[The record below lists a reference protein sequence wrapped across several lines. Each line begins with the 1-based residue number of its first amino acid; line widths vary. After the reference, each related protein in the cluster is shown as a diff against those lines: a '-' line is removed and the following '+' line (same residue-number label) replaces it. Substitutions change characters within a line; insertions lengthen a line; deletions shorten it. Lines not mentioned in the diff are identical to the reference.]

1 MTRVPVAYLF
11 ISADMSIATS
21 VLKANTI
28 QDLRLITQKHGDTAF
43 LFDNVA
49 NPNFISFEHD
59 FGYGGDNTRSWMTV
73 KFADPANE
81 FESRFFKMGARGIV
95 KGAVFPK
102 TITVKPMPPEWKTKR
117 ARSQGV
123 HKIWEKE
130 PLIAYWKK
138 MKQAI
143 TDQTR
148 LMAQAEIVNGL
159 VVMYGIGDDLTTWAG
174 PFDSQLAG
182 ADYQYNAREGKTIE
196 LKLAPKSLLGEDYQ
210 AAKLGWKKP
219 RLTSNE
225 SDLRSEGVTLPFYW
239 NRRASFDAPAPKRY
253 GPGRDPDLKS
263 ELGGIASIHAGL
275 QHAFRTYLYQTCLG
289 QVPFENVVVLFP
301 DFDKLLHN
309 LLQDT
314 LKYMHALQHKG
325 RHPPGLE
332 FGFKALFEA
341 LGFKTRKR
349 VLSGFGLRVHGPIS
363 EAWTSPPP
371 NWLSSFDQEEAA
383 SDLFDLGVE
392 GGSIVAEHS
401 MINNENRS
409 TAAAEIEK
417 EEGFFEHYFEGFRS
431 NDEDFMDA
439 LDKILDTIKLYI
451 GDAYALDV
459 ITHFENDIQLKDIWF
474 KNGIIGDPNRSV
486 VVFGDKRMLEH
497 WAWGTTTHKA
507 ITTLTSHADAQLW
520 GPARTQIIE
529 LNENP
534 KYSFMR
540 SSFFGD
546 VNKLPDHFGLSEK
559 DIGALNLNQTT
570 QSVPIFKS
578 GTKDANILSVSN
590 KTRDVYF
597 VLLNQ
602 LKVLGKSIQ
611 AIGGGS
617 ADTNIGGIINSFIA
631 EQQDRGFHDVQQLL
645 KYARNHTDLDENEGW
660 SNLKE
665 PGWFGVGGPAE
676 ASEAISSILT
686 EAGFDQEPADH
697 FASDLIEYVS
707 RTQLDPYSYSAHTT
721 LGKQTQ
727 PATAFLKT
735 LDELMQKALNLTID
749 TLPFFQLSKVKMIPS
764 QLCVVLVN
772 EAIAAGLPPAEART
786 EFQTG
791 WLSGLYQMA
800 GFKHTISER
809 AVKSSFS
816 LVKSLRTQSNKD
828 VTDIEKFAK
837 FVNSP
842 EYYDDSQ
849 ALGLGLAPGKL
860 RWSLEGAFF
869 GHDPYSAPEG
879 TYVKED

>member
-59 FGYGGDNTRSWMTV
+59 FGYGGDNTRSWMTL
-73 KFADPANE
+73 KFADPTNE
-81 FESRFFKMGARGIV
+81 FESRFFKMGSRGIV
-95 KGAVFPK
+95 KSAMPEPVTLQPRGKHQLLEATHGGPLQLDYLIEQGAV
-102 TITVKPMPPEWKTKR
+102 WSGKR
-117 ARSQGV
+117 D
-123 HKIWEKE
+123 
-130 PLIAYWKK
+130 LIAYWTRVGE
-138 MKQAI
+138 AI
-143 TDQTR
+143 TAQTR

-196 LKLAPKSLLGEDYQ
+196 LKLAPKSLLDEFKQ
-210 AAKLGWKKP
+210 ASKLGWQKP
-219 RLTSNE
+219 RPTANE
-225 SDLRSEGVTLPFYW
+225 APLRAEGVTLPFHW
-239 NRRASFDAPAPKRY
+239 NVDTAEAQISPYKNSVRT
-253 GPGRDPDLKS
+253 
-263 ELGGIASIHAGL
+263 LGGRASIHTGL
-275 QHAFRTYLYQTCLG
+275 QHAFRTYLYQASLE
-289 QVPFENVVVLFP
+289 QVPFENIVVLFP

-309 LLQDT
+309 LLQDQLRYMQT
-314 LKYMHALQHKG
+314 LQNTLGGTWLKSKADV
-325 RHPPGLE
+325 
-332 FGFKALFEA
+332 FGYKALFGA

-349 VLSGFGLRVHGPIS
+349 VLSGVQGNSLLD
-363 EAWTSPPP
+363 W
-371 NWLSSFDQEEAA
+371 FDKDEAA
-383 SDLFDLGVE
+383 RAAFHESQQTGAV
-392 GGSIVAEHS
+392 VAEHS
-401 MINNENRS
+401 MINNEERS
-409 TAAAEIEK
+409 KAAAEIEK
-417 EEGFFEHYFEGFRS
+417 EGGFFEHYFEGARS
-431 NDEDFMDA
+431 HDEDFIDA
-439 LDKILDTIKLYI
+439 LTKVLDTIKLYI
-451 GDAYALDV
+451 GDVYALDIV
-459 ITHFENDIQLKDIWF
+459 THFENDVFLKDLWA
-474 KNGIIGDPNRSV
+474 KQGIIHHPEKPV
-486 VVFGDKRMLEH
+486 LVFGDRRMLEH
-497 WAWGTTTHKA
+497 WAWGSATHKA
-507 ITTLTSHADAQLW
+507 ITTVTDEDDINKW
-520 GPARTQIIE
+520 E
-529 LNENP
+529 LSRGHIVEFNKNP
-534 KYSFMR
+534 RNSFMR
-540 SSFFGD
+540 SSFYGD
-546 VNKLPDHFGLSEK
+546 TNKLPDHFGLSEE

-727 PATAFLKT
+727 PATAFLRT
-735 LDELMQKALNLTID
+735 LDELMQKALNLTMD
-749 TLPFFQLSKVKMIPS
+749 TLPFFQLSKVRMVPS
-764 QLCVVLVN
+764 QLCVVLIN
-772 EAIAAGLPPAEART
+772 EALAAGLSPAEART

-791 WLSGLYQMA
+791 WLSGIYQMA

-816 LVKSLRTQSNKD
+816 LVKSLRTQSTKD
-828 VTDIEKFAK
+828 VTDIEKFANYI
-837 FVNSP
+837 NSADYHD
-842 EYYDDSQ
+842 E
-849 ALGLGLAPGKL
+849 AKHRGLGLAPTG
-860 RWSLEGAFF
+860 STSIPNYIMGGNTFI
-869 GHDPYSAPEG
+869 DPKG
-879 TYVKED
+879 TYPE